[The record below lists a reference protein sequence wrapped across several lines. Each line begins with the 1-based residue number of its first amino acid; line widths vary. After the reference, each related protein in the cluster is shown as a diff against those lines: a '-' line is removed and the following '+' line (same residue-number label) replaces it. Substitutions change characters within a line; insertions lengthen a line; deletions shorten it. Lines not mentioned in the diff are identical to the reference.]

1 MTTDTSK
8 VIVTDIDGTLLDYRT
23 ELPASAA
30 QAIVDARSAGHRAYV
45 STGRSLAE
53 LPKYILDLGFNGMIL
68 GNGSYIEHE
77 GEVVHKE
84 CLPVAV
90 ADRAIAWLESQEL
103 GFYIESND
111 GLFGNEH
118 LVPKTARMLASKEGY
133 SDSVEEN
140 EEWLKTVM
148 APNLYDESVPHDNI
162 NKISFLLEPGV
173 DLDDLARQ
181 YAGEAAIS
189 TWNITGEGEEF
200 GEFGQVGVNK
210 GRGLRILANHLGKSL
225 NDFVAL
231 GDAAPDAP
239 LLETAGTGVAMGNA
253 PEELKEIA
261 DLVTDHVDDDGFA
274 KALRQLGLTES
285 EKSKG
290 TSSEREEEI

>member
-1 MTTDTSK
+1 MPTDASK

-30 QAIVDARSAGHRAYV
+30 QAVADARAAGHRAYV

-53 LPKYILDLGFNGMIL
+53 LPQYLLDLGFDGMIL

-77 GEVVHKE
+77 GEVVHKQ
-84 CLPVAV
+84 CLPEAV

-103 GFYIESND
+103 GFYIESNA

-133 SDSVEEN
+133 SDSVGEN
-140 EEWLKTVM
+140 AKWLQTVM
-148 APNLYDESVPHDNI
+148 APNRYDESVPHDNI
-162 NKISFLLEPGV
+162 NKISFLLEPSV
-173 DLDDLARQ
+173 DLEALTHQ
-181 YAGEAAIS
+181 YEGEATIS

-210 GRGLRILANHLGKSL
+210 GRGLRILADHLGKSL
-225 NDFVAL
+225 DDFVAL

-239 LLETAGTGVAMGNA
+239 LLQTAGTGVAMGNA
-253 PEELKEIA
+253 PAELKEVA
-261 DLVTDHVDDDGFA
+261 DLVTDHVDNDGFA
-274 KALRQLGLTES
+274 KALNQLGLTRKREV
-285 EKSKG
+285 KG
-290 TSSEREEEI
+290 DE